1 MRGSILPA
9 FQLGANFLAPSWD
22 RLVSAMFWRGS
33 FQMRVPM
40 ALSRRRPRHFRDGC
54 ITLHS
59 IIGKFLCTS
68 VTLASGIPLGPEGP
82 SVAVGAG
89 IASVLGRKL
98 GLSAE
103 KVRALLPVGA
113 AAAISAAFNTP
124 IAAVLFALEEII
136 GD

>member
-1 MRGSILPA
+1 M
-9 FQLGANFLAPSWD
+9 
-22 RLVSAMFWRGS
+22 
-33 FQMRVPM
+33 
-40 ALSRRRPRHFRDGC
+40 
-54 ITLHS
+54 
-59 IIGKFLCTS
+59 
-68 VTLASGIPLGPEGP
+68 
-82 SVAVGAG
+82 AVGAG